1 VVEWVFL
8 RGFCDFH
15 GVFWMVKRG
24 EVVVKCV
31 VNVVTKTPLFA
42 ALKICHVLNFIFSGA
57 FLRL

>member
-1 VVEWVFL
+1 
-8 RGFCDFH
+8 
-15 GVFWMVKRG
+15 MVKRG